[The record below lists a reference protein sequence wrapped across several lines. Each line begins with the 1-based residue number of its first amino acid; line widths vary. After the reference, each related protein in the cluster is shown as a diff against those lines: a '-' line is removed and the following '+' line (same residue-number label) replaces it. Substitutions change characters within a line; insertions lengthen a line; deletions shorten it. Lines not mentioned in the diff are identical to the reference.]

1 MKKMILSTVAIS
13 VLLTGVLYSD
23 TQVSKEVSVKEAN
36 VVASNSA
43 KKDAKSGQTKLA
55 KKALESLELAS
66 KALKSLENNDSDTA
80 IKNIE
85 LALGKL
91 EVILSAEDAPKL
103 LPIDNQ
109 IRVYDFLGSAED
121 VKKVVKT
128 VKTLLGNNKVQEARE
143 LLLTLQ
149 SEIDITV
156 INLPLATYPDAL
168 KLASKHILEE
178 KTKEAKEILKL
189 SLNTFTEVHQ
199 IIPLP
204 LINTNHLVTIAS
216 DVAKKDKE
224 LALKYLKGA
233 RDELDRSEALGYVSE
248 SSTTYDELHKL
259 IEGVEKEIKGPNK
272 AEKLLEN
279 LSEKLKEFKDKIFS
293 EKENKNSS
301 K

>member
-1 MKKMILSTVAIS
+1 MKKIILSTVAIS

-36 VVASNSA
+36 SVASNSA
-43 KKDAKSGQTKLA
+43 KRDAKSGQIKLA
-55 KKALESLELAS
+55 KEALESLELAT

-103 LPIDNQ
+103 LPVDNQ
-109 IRVYDFLGSAED
+109 IRVYNFLGSAED
-121 VKKVVKT
+121 VKKT
-128 VKTLLGNNKVQEARE
+128 VKTAQILLSANKIQEARE
-143 LLLTLQ
+143 LLSTLQ
-149 SEIDITV
+149 SEINVAV
-156 INLPLATYPDAL
+156 ISLPLTTYPDAL
-168 KLASKHILEE
+168 KLASKHILGE

-189 SLNTFTEVHQ
+189 ALSTFTEVHQ

-204 LINTNHLVTIAS
+204 LVNANHLVNLAS

-224 LALKYLKGA
+224 LALKYLKSA
-233 RDELDRSEALGYVSE
+233 SDELDKSEALGYISK
-248 SSTTYDELHKL
+248 SSTTYNELHKL

-272 AEKLLEN
+272 AEQIFKN
-279 LSEKLKEFKDKIFS
+279 LSEKLKEFKENIFS
-293 EKENKNSS
+293 EKDK